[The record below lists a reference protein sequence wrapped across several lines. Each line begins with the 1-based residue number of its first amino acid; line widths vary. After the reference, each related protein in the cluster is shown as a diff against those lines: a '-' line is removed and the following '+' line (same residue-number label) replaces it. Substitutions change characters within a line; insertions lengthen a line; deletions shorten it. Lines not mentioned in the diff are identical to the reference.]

1 MAEHP
6 SCSICNNV
14 IPPSPEGSVGL
25 GYGFLPNSSAVVWYP
40 CCAEL
45 DKQQMRD
52 TGKITLYLDCER
64 WAEQRRKG
72 STMRACMGSVKNWPG
87 SLSIPCHTRC
97 GNHNIARS
105 RYDVW
110 FKFEGY
116 EWWGVSYGEDTQL
129 VHCKRTKK
137 KVWTWLSLL

>member
-1 MAEHP
+1 MAEQS

-14 IPPSPEGSVGL
+14 IPPPPEGSIST
-25 GYGFLPNSSAVVWYP
+25 GYGILPGTDNKVCYA

-45 DKQQMRD
+45 DRQRMREE
-52 TGKITLYLDCER
+52 GKITLYLDCER

-137 KVWTWLSLL
+137 KV

>member
-1 MAEHP
+1 MPQHP

-25 GYGFLPNSSAVVWYP
+25 GYAFLPNSSAVICYP
-40 CCAEL
+40 CCAER

-52 TGKITLYLDCER
+52 TGKITLYLTCDPATKSINPWGGREFR
-64 WAEQRRKG
+64 SSLG
-72 STMRACMGSVKNWPG
+72 HVTNWPG
-87 SLSIPCHTRC
+87 SLRIACHTRQ
-97 GNHNIARS
+97 GKHNIART

-116 EWWGVSYGEDTQL
+116 EWWGVSYGENTQL
-129 VHCKRTKK
+129 VHCKRTKQ
-137 KVWTWLSLL
+137 KV